1 MKLEVIREACCAQ
14 DDQSGSLTL
23 SLDIS
28 SGSQIWELAKAIGEA
43 NFLQFSTPNTD
54 IYIYCANNL
63 LFSIPV
69 VGAFGSKVKYH
80 VPQDDKLDTHVV
92 QSKIECIWPHN
103 L

>member
-14 DDQSGSLTL
+14 DDQSRGLTL

-28 SGSQIWELAKAIGEA
+28 SDSQIWELAKAIGEA
-43 NFLQFSTPNTD
+43 NFLQFSAPNTE

-69 VGAFGSKVKYH
+69 FGAFGSQVKYH
-80 VPQDDKLDTHVV
+80 VPRDDKLDTHVV
-92 QSKIECIWPHN
+92 EPKIECIWPHN
-103 L
+103 